1 MSLECYNSA
10 PASAGTGEIMSDQKF
25 RNIAIIAHVDHG
37 KTTLVDAMLWQ
48 SGTFGS
54 HERVAERVMDSGD
67 IERER
72 GITILAKNTAVR
84 FGDVKINIVD
94 TPGHADFGGEVERT
108 LQMVDGVL
116 LLVDAAEGPLPQT
129 RFVLAKALQ
138 LGLPP
143 ILVINKIDR
152 DDARAEEVLDEVYD
166 LFIDLDATEEQLD
179 FPVFCTDA
187 RKGLCRLGFDG
198 EFGDLKPLFEEIVT
212 DLPEPEGSPSAP
224 LQLLVTNLAWSDY
237 LGRLAVGRIVNGSIH
252 ANSTVGQAREE
263 GVVSAKI
270 GTIFS
275 QEGLK
280 RQEVDTAIAGDIV
293 TVSGLEEVSIGDSL
307 VDLEDPRP
315 LKRIAV
321 DEPTMSMVF
330 SANTSPFGGRD
341 GTKVTAR
348 QILVR
353 LEKEMLHNV
362 AMRLEVSGTDSFK
375 VMGRGELQLAILI
388 ETMRREGFEL
398 SVSKPEV
405 ITREIDGHKHEP
417 MELVQVDCPDEYVGV
432 ITQKLGSRKGVMTEM
447 HNPGHGRVRIEFRVP
462 SRALIGFRSEFLT
475 DTRGTGILNHL
486 FDGWAPWQGPFG
498 GRPTGTLI
506 SDRMGKTT
514 PYALFH
520 LEPRGTLFLPSGIEV
535 YEGMIVGESS
545 RSGDL
550 DVNVTR
556 EKKLTNMR
564 SSGADEALRLAPPR
578 RMTLDLALEWI
589 DSDELVEVTPATI
602 RIRKR
607 VLKFNQ
613 RPKKG

>member
-1 MSLECYNSA
+1 MSN
-10 PASAGTGEIMSDQKF
+10 QKF

-48 SGTFGS
+48 SGIFGA

-108 LQMVDGVL
+108 LQMIDGVL

-152 DDARAEEVLDEVYD
+152 DDARAEEVLDEVFD
-166 LFIDLDATEEQLD
+166 LFIDLDATEEQLN
-179 FPVFCTDA
+179 FPIFCTDA

-198 EFGDLKPLFEEIVT
+198 EFGDLKPLFKEIIT
-212 DLPEPEGSPSAP
+212 NLPEPEGDPSAP
-224 LQLLVTNLAWSDY
+224 LQMLVTNLAWSDY
-237 LGRLAVGRIVNGSIH
+237 LGRLVVGRIVNGTLRAGSV
-252 ANSTVGQAREE
+252 VGLAQEE
-263 GVVSAKI
+263 GIVSTKI
-270 GTIFS
+270 GTVFS

-280 RQEVDTAIAGDIV
+280 RQEVEEAIAGDIV
-293 TVSGLEEVSIGDSL
+293 TVSGIEEVSIGDSL
-307 VDLEDPRP
+307 VDLDDPRP

-348 QILVR
+348 QIRAR

-362 AMRLEVSGTDSFK
+362 AMRLEISSTDSFK

-405 ITREIDGHKHEP
+405 VTREIDGQKHEP

-447 HNPGHGRVRIEFRVP
+447 HNPGHG
-462 SRALIGFRSEFLT
+462 
-475 DTRGTGILNHL
+475 
-486 FDGWAPWQGPFG
+486 
-498 GRPTGTLI
+498 
-506 SDRMGKTT
+506 
-514 PYALFH
+514 
-520 LEPRGTLFLPSGIEV
+520 
-535 YEGMIVGESS
+535 
-545 RSGDL
+545 
-550 DVNVTR
+550 
-556 EKKLTNMR
+556 
-564 SSGADEALRLAPPR
+564 
-578 RMTLDLALEWI
+578 
-589 DSDELVEVTPATI
+589 
-602 RIRKR
+602 
-607 VLKFNQ
+607 
-613 RPKKG
+613 